1 MRSRRRRAASAKRGT
16 MSEDVCGTADQ
27 RLRCDCESMCDKTSE
42 IDWSRVL

>member
-27 RLRCDCESMCDKTSE
+27 RLRCECEFMKKPLRKNGYSS
-42 IDWSRVL
+42 